1 MTNKEKLVQLI
12 KEGSLEKLALNR
24 AEKEYMKKFKKNNPD
39 QVRKIL
45 GEKSIE
51 LNNLKPGQQAKMNDY
66 IRNKVKSDVNSASRA
81 ASMSKKKLPKGV
93 KTTKKKLFGFIPAG
107 TEKKTTYGT
116 GSATNSYARDG
127 QRARLQ
133 DALKRNKRKQNLKSI
148 ATPGTALGGIGGY
161 LASNKLVDDE
171 KKHSKKKKA
180 LGTLGGAVVGNL
192 IGKKLRGKI

>member
-1 MTNKEKLVQLI
+1 MTNKDKLRYLI
-12 KEGSLEKLALNR
+12 KEGSLTKEALNR
-24 AEKEYMKKFKKNNPD
+24 AEKEYLKKLKNNDPD
-39 QVRKIL
+39 KVRKIL

-51 LNNLKPGQQAKMNDY
+51 LNNLKPGQQANLNDY
-66 IRNKVKSDVNSASRA
+66 IRKKVRSDVNDASHA
-81 ASMSKKKLPKGV
+81 ASLGKKKLPKGV

-180 LGTLGGAVVGNL
+180 LGTLGGAVAGNL
-192 IGKKLRGKI
+192 IGKKIRR